1 MRHKLEPMQSLV
13 DLSLVDL
20 ILEKKIITIVRG
32 TYGETL
38 EKLAEALYKGGIR
51 FIEITFDQKDPEGL
65 KKTADAI
72 RKLNGL
78 FEGKLYVG
86 AGTVLTEE
94 QVRVAYEAGAKYI
107 VSPNT
112 NARIITLTKELGMIS
127 IPGAMTP
134 TEILQAHE
142 LGADLVKLFPTA
154 SLGLNYVKD
163 ILAPISHI
171 AIIATAGIT
180 EENFG
185 EFLKLG
191 LRGAGISGRL
201 TDKKLLATGNWEEFT
216 RRARAF
222 VSIAENYNA

>member
-1 MRHKLEPMQSLV
+1 MRHKLEPMQ
-13 DLSLVDL
+13 SLVDL

-65 KKTADAI
+65 KKTANAI
-72 RKLNGL
+72 RKLNSL
-78 FEGKLYVG
+78 FEGNLYVG

-112 NARIITLTKELGMIS
+112 NTRIITLTKELGMIS

-180 EENFG
+180 EENFV

-201 TDKKLLATGNWEEFT
+201 TDKKLLATENWEEFT

>member
-20 ILEKKIITIVRG
+20 ILEKKIITIVRR

-51 FIEITFDQKDPEGL
+51 FIEITFDQNDPEGL

-72 RKLNGL
+72 RKLNSL

-185 EFLKLG
+185 EFLKIG